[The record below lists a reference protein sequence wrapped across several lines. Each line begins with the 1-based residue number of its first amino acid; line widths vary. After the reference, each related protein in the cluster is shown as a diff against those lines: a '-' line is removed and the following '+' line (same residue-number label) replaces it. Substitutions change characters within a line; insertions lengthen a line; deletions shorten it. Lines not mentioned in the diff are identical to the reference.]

1 MPERLKRVMVTR
13 LVVGLAVLAF
23 PLVATGAA
31 QAAIAGASPAV
42 TSSRPD
48 LRSATILSSTSAEV
62 CTDKTLNGVFTVGG
76 FLIGGYRAGNLKGAS
91 GANTDP
97 TNTNC
102 AIVVWPA
109 TIGDINQYTF
119 VEAAPGTYAAN
130 SGTVPNQ
137 ADSVALTGSTA
148 HSGTTGVSAGPNLVG
163 ILAPDGAHQIANSL
177 TFVFDKATNVLNA
190 PSFFYETSG
199 GNVCTASAV
208 LAGNDSTTV
217 TMTMSTTT
225 SIPGATCSGA
235 TVVQAVRGGTLF
247 VPVPAGNAVQDPGAF
262 TPNQTVVLPN
272 CASPCATS
280 RPDVVSAVLGS
291 DNDSIVF
298 TFDRPVV
305 VNGSGAGFFAA
316 ALANGNGPT
325 VISTGAV
332 GTGTNTVTANFAGNL
347 SARAEYAIEGWVA
360 GAAVDAADNVT
371 PSGQN
376 MPGSAPIGDNA
387 GAFASG
393 FSTGS
398 DVFGV
403 SMNKTTGAVV
413 VNLDQRITAVGTGS
427 ISVIGLDGNV
437 IATAVPSTNFN
448 SSAGPGPATLTLNY
462 PPSQLTNAT
471 MLQFNGP
478 PFAAPSLTTPL
489 SPFDI
494 SALDGENVPQIVE
507 AVQSGAILKAYRAY
521 EKRHKKHHSS
531 KKHHSHKR

>member
-1 MPERLKRVMVTR
+1 MPERLKRAMVAR
-13 LVVGLAVLAF
+13 LVVGMAVLAF
-23 PLVATGAA
+23 PLLATGAA

-48 LRSATILSSTSAEV
+48 LRSATILSATSAEV

-76 FLIGGYRAGNLKGAS
+76 FLIGGYRAGNFKVSS

-102 AIVVWPA
+102 AIVTWPA

-119 VEAAPGTYAAN
+119 VEAAPGTYFAN

-137 ADSVALTGSTA
+137 TDSVALTGSTA
-148 HSGTTGVSAGPNLVG
+148 HSGTTGVTAGPNLVG

-177 TFVFDKATNVLNA
+177 TFVFDKATTVTTPA
-190 PSFFYETSG
+190 DFFYETAG

-208 LAGNDSTTV
+208 LAGNNSTTV
-217 TMTMSTTT
+217 TMTMSAAT
-225 SIPGATCSGA
+225 SIPGATCAGA
-235 TVVQAVRGGTLF
+235 KVVQAVRGGTL
-247 VPVPAGNAVQDPGAF
+247 AGAGTAVQDAGTT
-262 TPNQTVVLPN
+262 TPNQTTVLPN
-272 CASPCATS
+272 CTSPCATS
-280 RPDVVSAVLGS
+280 RPDLVSAVLGS
-291 DNDSIVF
+291 GDDSIVF
-298 TFDRPVV
+298 TFDHPVV
-305 VNGSGAGFFAA
+305 VVGTGAGSFAA
-316 ALANGNGPT
+316 QLANAPGPIL
-325 VISTGAV
+325 VSTGAV
-332 GTGTNTVTANFAGNL
+332 GTGTTTVTANFSGTL
-347 SARAEYAIEGWVA
+347 SARAEYAVEGW
-360 GAAVDAADNVT
+360 AANNAVEAADNVT
-371 PSGQN
+371 PSGAN

-393 FSTGS
+393 FSTGP

-413 VNLDQRITAVGTGS
+413 VNLDQRIKAVGTGS
-427 ISVIGLDGNV
+427 ISVIGADGNV
-437 IATAVPSTNFN
+437 IATATPSTNFN

-478 PFAAPSLTTPL
+478 PFAAASLTSPL
-489 SPFDI
+489 DPFDATI
-494 SALDGENVPQIVE
+494 ADSQNIPQIVE
-507 AVQSGAILKAYRAY
+507 AVQSGAILKAYKAY
-521 EKRHKKHHSS
+521 EKKHAKHHSS